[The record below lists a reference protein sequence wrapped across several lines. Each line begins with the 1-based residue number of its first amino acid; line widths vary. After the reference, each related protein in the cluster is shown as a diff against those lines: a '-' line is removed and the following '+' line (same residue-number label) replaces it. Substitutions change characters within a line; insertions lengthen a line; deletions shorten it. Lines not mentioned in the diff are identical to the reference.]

1 MGAAQAGQLLLRIP
15 MAATPRQMPGPA
27 VSFSFPFFPHAWNA
41 LFSYAHFRRRQKR
54 TQKEAE
60 LAEYRAQMDA
70 LLREQ
75 KRKIEESSQ
84 ESEDPES
91 DEADVGDEEARRRRA
106 ERKAER
112 KKARRLAKAAEIKS
126 MEERKAFLSEKAAAM
141 LNDTDGD
148 EDAEGDVD
156 VEYEDHP
163 PRIADLDSPPGRY
176 LEGSNSFYF
185 HPR

>member
-1 MGAAQAGQLLLRIP
+1 MQEVGAASAGQLLLRIP
-15 MAATPRQMPGPA
+15 VAAAPRQMPGPA
-27 VSFSFPFFPHAWNA
+27 VSFSFLFSLHACGA
-41 LFSYAHFRRRQKR
+41 LFSSAHFRRRQKR

-91 DEADVGDEEARRRRA
+91 EEVDGGDEEARRRRA

-112 KKARRLAKAAEIKS
+112 KRARQLAKAAEIRS
-126 MEERKAFLSEKAAAM
+126 MEERKAFLSEKTAAM

-148 EDAEGDVD
+148 EDAEGEID

-163 PRIADLDSPPGRY
+163 PRIADLDSPTGR
-176 LEGSNSFYF
+176 
-185 HPR
+185 